1 MCFSLGNKTNKKMER
16 GGHLSTMKH
25 NSDTTK
31 NGSILKQYAP
41 SSPLKLDSLHTCS
54 PFTHKADSMVPVM
67 SSQQDFSTPY
77 GYLQCSNKKPPVT
90 PKGKNFDVSVSDH
103 TGILL
108 DVKRDHMPSFQ
119 DLTIS
124 ETTAYRDSLPCTL
137 EQEVVNKQNC
147 EIMLENCPASQ
158 LTSSSDS
165 SVPLN
170 TLEDVVRNEIS
181 SSFEV
186 PLQKVTFK
194 QSSNYDSATVE
205 KKLSSEPRKYADSE
219 EKTEEMWSDSEHN
232 FLDNDIG
239 GVAVAPSHG
248 SILIECARRE
258 LHATT
263 PIKKPNRNHPTR
275 ISLVFYQHKNLNEP
289 KHGIALWEA
298 KMAER
303 AKEKEAEKMGTENT
317 NLQPSDR
324 NTHQVSATRD
334 IFYDDNEFNQIP
346 SRRALTVTHDNI
358 ITVSTYALTR
368 VAGPY
373 NHWA

>member
-1 MCFSLGNKTNKKMER
+1 MES
-16 GGHLSTMKH
+16 GDHLSTIRH

-31 NGSILKQYAP
+31 NCSVLKQYAS
-41 SSPLKLDSLHTCS
+41 SSPLKLDSLHPCS
-54 PFTHKADSMVPVM
+54 PLSHKPGGLMPVTNN
-67 SSQQDFSTPY
+67 QQDFSTPY
-77 GYLQCSNKKPPVT
+77 GYFQCSSNKPHMT
-90 PKGKNFDVSVSDH
+90 PKGKNYDVLASDH
-103 TGILL
+103 TGILQ
-108 DVKRDHMPSFQ
+108 DEKRNGMPPFLQ

-124 ETTAYRDSLPCTL
+124 NPASYGESLPCTL
-137 EQEVVNKQNC
+137 EQEIVNKQNC
-147 EIMLENCPASQ
+147 EIKLENSSAS
-158 LTSSSDS
+158 LLINPDP
-165 SVPLN
+165 SVLMDAPG
-170 TLEDVVRNEIS
+170 EVIRNEICTS
-181 SSFEV
+181 QES
-186 PLQKVTFK
+186 PMQTGAFK
-194 QSSNYDSATVE
+194 QNSNCNSTTMDNKPSGELLKRT
-205 KKLSSEPRKYADSE
+205 DSE

-303 AKEKEAEKMGTENT
+303 AKEKEAERLEAEN
-317 NLQPSDR
+317 NSQQPNDKSAQPA
-324 NTHQVSATRD
+324 NATRE
-334 IFYDDNEFNQIP
+334 IFYEDNEFNQIP

>member
-1 MCFSLGNKTNKKMER
+1 MET
-16 GGHLSTMKH
+16 GGQLSTIKH

-31 NGSILKQYAP
+31 NCPVLKPYAP
-41 SSPLKLDSLHTCS
+41 SSPVKLDTFHSCS
-54 PFTHKADSMVPVM
+54 PLIHKPGSIIPMTN
-67 SSQQDFSTPY
+67 SQQDCSTPY
-77 GYLQCSNKKPPVT
+77 GYLQCSSNKPHVT
-90 PKGKNFDVSVSDH
+90 PKGKQVDVSVRDP
-103 TGILL
+103 TGVLL
-108 DVKRDHMPSFQ
+108 DDKQNGMPPFLQ
-119 DLTIS
+119 DLS
-124 ETTAYRDSLPCTL
+124 VMKPTALPHTF
-137 EQEVVNKQNC
+137 EKEVVSKQNC
-147 EIMLENCPASQ
+147 EIELENSSALQSVSSCDIPANVN
-158 LTSSSDS
+158 
-165 SVPLN
+165 VP
-170 TLEDVVRNEIS
+170 EDVVRNEIS
-181 SSFEV
+181 SSQECAM
-186 PLQKVTFK
+186 QKSGFK
-194 QSSNYDSATVE
+194 DTPNCEFATAD
-205 KKLSSEPRKYADSE
+205 KKPSSEILKHMNSE
-219 EKTEEMWSDSEHN
+219 EKAEEMWSDSEHN

-303 AKEKEAEKMGTENT
+303 AKEKEAEKFGIENT
-317 NLQPSDR
+317 NVQASNR
-324 NTHQVSATRD
+324 STHQANATTE
-334 IFYDDNEFNQIP
+334 IFCEENEFNQIP

>member
-1 MCFSLGNKTNKKMER
+1 MER

-54 PFTHKADSMVPVM
+54 PFTHKADGIVPVM

-147 EIMLENCPASQ
+147 EIKLENCPASQ